1 VPLGAE
7 HSSIAA
13 AVDQVAQHFA
23 VEVSPDPLPEE
34 VFFIRSDQYSFV
46 RQGVPAV
53 DIIEGF
59 KAVDPK
65 INGRDTSLEWE
76 RTRYHTPK
84 DDMQQPL
91 NFDAA
96 TKLTRVDFAL
106 GYVLAQQDQ
115 RPSWNHGDFFS
126 DISKFEK

>member
-1 VPLGAE
+1 MPLGAE

-13 AVDQVAQHFA
+13 AVDQVAQRFA

-91 NFDAA
+91 NFAAA

-106 GYVLAQQDQ
+106 GYVLAQQNQ
-115 RPSWNHGDFFS
+115 RPSWNQGDFFS
-126 DISKFEK
+126 QISKYEK

>member
-1 VPLGAE
+1 
-7 HSSIAA
+7 
-13 AVDQVAQHFA
+13 
-23 VEVSPDPLPEE
+23 
-34 VFFIRSDQYSFV
+34 V

-91 NFDAA
+91 NFEAA

-106 GYVLAQQDQ
+106 GYVLAQQNQ
-115 RPSWNHGDFFS
+115 RPSWNQGDFFS
-126 DISKFEK
+126 QISKFEK

>member
-13 AVDQVAQHFA
+13 SVDQIAHRFA

-91 NFDAA
+91 NFEAA

-106 GYVLAQQDQ
+106 GYVLAQQNQ
-115 RPSWNHGDFFS
+115 RPSWNQGDFFS
-126 DISKFEK
+126 QISKFEK